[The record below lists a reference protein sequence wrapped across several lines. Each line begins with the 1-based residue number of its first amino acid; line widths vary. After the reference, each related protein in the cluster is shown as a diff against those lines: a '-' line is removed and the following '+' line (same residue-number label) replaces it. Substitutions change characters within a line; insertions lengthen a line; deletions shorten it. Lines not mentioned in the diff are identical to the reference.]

1 VVAMKAEAEIGG
13 QLSPVARAIRVVSGT
28 VSVIHPFPVLV
39 VVITSAC
46 VLAIAH
52 GGIPQAGLSLRVLA
66 VVVCTQIPVGALN
79 DILDREQDARV
90 QPEKPIPSGLIS
102 TRGAVIVMVAA
113 LVALAVLATTFGPVA
128 LLLVGVAML
137 GGIAY
142 DLWLKP
148 TPFAVLGYMVG
159 FLTLFTWLWTVRGHL
174 SIWFIALYPC
184 GSLLL
189 LAAHLAQ
196 SLPDIET
203 DRQLGH
209 HGLAAILGPRS
220 TRRLI
225 MLVYACAVGTA
236 LVLGVASG
244 QPISILLAAVG
255 VGIGSAAWAIGRRA
269 DSDSRRRKIFFWIIA
284 AGIGLTALACLLA
297 ITRLQA

>member
-1 VVAMKAEAEIGG
+1 MKAEAEIGG

-46 VLAIAH
+46 VLVIAH
-52 GGIPQAGLSLRVLA
+52 GGVPPTGLALRVLA
-66 VVVCTQIPVGALN
+66 VVLCTQIPVGALN
-79 DILDREQDARV
+79 DIVDREQDARV
-90 QPEKPIPSGLIS
+90 QPNKPIPSGLLS
-102 TRGAVIVMVAA
+102 TKGALTVVVTG
-113 LVALAVLATTFGPVA
+113 LVALAGLTASFGPGA
-128 LLLVGVAML
+128 LLLVGVATF

-148 TPFAVLGYMVG
+148 TPFAVVAYMVG
-159 FLTLFTWLWTVRGHL
+159 FLTLFTWLWTVEGRL
-174 SIWFIALYPC
+174 NIWFIGLYPC
-184 GSLLL
+184 GSILL

-209 HGLAAILGPRS
+209 HGLAVLLGPRN

-225 MLVYACAVGTA
+225 LFVYAGSAATA
-236 LVLGVASG
+236 LVLAIASA
-244 QPISILLAAVG
+244 QPISIFLAAAG